1 MTQFDLGNAEISPN
15 KPVVA
20 GTFATITY
28 TYTAGHP
35 MDYAGYIKVAFRN
48 MEDFEAPQFDD
59 PQAPNYCTVSA
70 TGGSRVIPRWD
81 NKGGIRPSNKALY
94 LIIRDQYLDRG
105 ERIQVIFG
113 DTSGGSPGWRLPT
126 FCIDKFEFKTYV
138 DPIANYLFKELPD
151 SPTLSIVAG
160 PPARAVCTA
169 PSEILTG
176 QPFDYFLRL
185 EDHWGNPAGH
195 PQRFTHDG
203 WKNVGVYTLTGEDR
217 ATGLS
222 AESNPIDVREN
233 AADFQKF
240 WADFHGQSGETIGTN
255 TIEDYFRFGRE
266 ISHLDILGHQGN
278 DFQVTDEF
286 WATVNETTKAF
297 YEPGKFVTFPG
308 YEWSAN
314 TPLGGDRNVYFASEG
329 GTISRSSCDMLPGG
343 KSQFEDSMDADALFK
358 HLKKQKNPE
367 AFCFAHVGGRYA
379 DLRFHDGEVEAAVE
393 VHSAWGTFEWFL
405 HETLARGFRVGVVAN
420 SDGHKADPGAAYP
433 GDSKFGSV
441 GGLTCVL
448 ADNLDRESVFQAIK
462 ARHFYATSG
471 CRALL
476 DISMDQGNGRSAMMG
491 DVVYDWRGDP
501 VLKIRL
507 AGSAPVERIDVYN
520 GLNVIHTYR
529 PYGENDLGRRVEVL
543 WNGARVRGQDRVVN
557 WDGSLTVTGNRIV
570 HTATINF
577 WNPEHP
583 PRIFDENTLAWE
595 SFTTGAAKGFILT
608 LESGDKAQFKIDTKQ
623 INADFSSDDIGLEPK
638 VWDLGFLEKSLQVY
652 RLPDVLDKREV
663 EFSLPIKGMKP
674 GDNPIYIRA
683 MQEDGHLIWSSPIY
697 LVRRGRG
704 NLL

>member
-1 MTQFDLGNAEISPN
+1 MTQFDLGKAVISPN
-15 KPVVA
+15 TPVVA
-20 GTFATITY
+20 GSFATITY

-35 MDYAGYIKVAFRN
+35 MDYAGYLKIAFRN
-48 MEDFEAPQFDD
+48 MEDFGAPQFDD
-59 PQAPNYCTVSA
+59 PQAPNFCSVSA
-70 TGGSRVIPRWD
+70 TGGSRIIPRWD
-81 NKGGIRPSNKALY
+81 NKGGVRPSNKALY

-105 ERIQVIFG
+105 EQIRVVFG
-113 DTSGGSPGWRLPT
+113 DTSGGSPGWRMPT
-126 FCIDKFEFKTYV
+126 FCIDEFEFKTFV

-160 PPARAVCTA
+160 PPVRGVCTA

-176 QPFDYFLRL
+176 QPFEYYLRL
-185 EDHWGNPAGH
+185 EDRWGNPVGKPLA
-195 PQRFTHDG
+195 FTHQG
-203 WKNVGVYTLTGEDR
+203 WENAGVYTVVGEDD
-217 ATGLS
+217 ATGLT
-222 AESNPIDVREN
+222 AVSNPIDVRES
-233 AADFQKF
+233 APVLKKY

-255 TIEDYFRFGRE
+255 TIEDYFRFGRD

-286 WATVNETTKAF
+286 WVKVNETTKSF
-297 YEPGKFVTFPG
+297 YEPGRFVTFPG

-343 KSQFEDSMDADALFK
+343 KSQFEDSMDADSLFE
-358 HLKKQKNPE
+358 HLKKQEDPK

-405 HETLARGFRVGVVAN
+405 HEALERGYRVGIVAN

-448 ADNLDRESVFQAIK
+448 ADKLDRGSVFQAIK
-462 ARHFYATSG
+462 ARHFYATTG

-476 DISMDQGNGRSAMMG
+476 DLSLDLRNGQTAMMG
-491 DVVYDWRGDP
+491 DLVENWSGDP

-520 GLNVIHTYR
+520 GLQIIHTFR
-529 PYGENDLGRRVEVL
+529 PYVEGDLGRRVKVV

-557 WDGSLTVTGNRIV
+557 WDGSLTVSGGRIV
-570 HTATINF
+570 DATAINS

-583 PRIFDENTLAWE
+583 LRKIDDSTLAWE

-608 LESGDKAQFKIDTKQ
+608 LESAGNSQLKIDTRQVK
-623 INADFSSDDIGLEPK
+623 AEFPLGDIGLEPK

-652 RLPDVLDKREV
+652 HLPDVLETHEV
-663 EFSLPIKGMKP
+663 EFSIPIKNLKP
-674 GDNPIYIRA
+674 GDNPIYICA
-683 MQEDGHLIWSSPIY
+683 IQEDGFLVWSSPIY
-697 LVRRGRG
+697 LVR
-704 NLL
+704 

>member
-1 MTQFDLGNAEISPN
+1 MTQFDLGKAEISPIT
-15 KPVVA
+15 PVVA
-20 GTFATITY
+20 GTFATITF

-35 MDYAGYIKVAFRN
+35 MDYAGYLKIAFRN
-48 MEDFEAPQFDD
+48 MEDFGAPQFDD
-59 PQAPNYCTVSA
+59 PKAPNYCSVSA

-81 NKGGIRPSNKALY
+81 NKGGIRPSNKALF
-94 LIIRDQYLDRG
+94 LIIRDQYLDHG

-113 DTSGGSPGWRLPT
+113 DTSGGSPGWRMPT

-160 PPARAVCTA
+160 PPARAVCTT
-169 PSEILTG
+169 PSEVLTG
-176 QPFDYFLRL
+176 QPFEYFLRL
-185 EDHWGNPAGH
+185 EDRWGNPVGSPLKFMH
-195 PQRFTHDG
+195 EG
-203 WKNVGVYTLTGEDR
+203 WKDAGLTTITSEDK
-217 ATGLS
+217 ATGLH
-222 AESNPIDVREN
+222 AESNPIDVRESKP
-233 AADFQKF
+233 DLKKF

-255 TIEDYFRFGRE
+255 TIDDYFRFGRD

-286 WATVNETTKAF
+286 WAKINDTTKEF
-297 YEPGKFVTFPG
+297 YESGKFVTFPG

-343 KSQFEDSMDADALFK
+343 RSQFPDSIDADALFA
-358 HLKKQKNPE
+358 HLKNQKDP
-367 AFCFAHVGGRYA
+367 AGFCFAHVGGRYA

-405 HETLARGFRVGVVAN
+405 HEALERGYRVGVVAN

-448 ADNLDRESVFQAIK
+448 ADKLDRESVFQAIK

-471 CRALL
+471 SRALL
-476 DISMDQGNGRSAMMG
+476 DLSLDLGNGQSAMMG
-491 DVVYDWRGDP
+491 DVVDDWVNDP
-501 VLKIRL
+501 VLHVRL

-520 GLNVIHTYR
+520 GLNIIQTYR
-529 PYGENDLGRRVEVL
+529 PYGKDDLGQRVKVL

-557 WDGSLTVTGNRIV
+557 WDGTLTVTGNRIV
-570 HTATINF
+570 DSATINF

-583 PRIFDENTLAWE
+583 LRQTDESTLTWE
-595 SFTTGAAKGFILT
+595 SFSTGAAKGFILT
-608 LESGDKAQFKIDTKQ
+608 LESENTTLFKIDTKQ
-623 INADFSSDDIGLEPK
+623 VKAEFSLDEIGLEPK
-638 VWDLGFLEKSLQVY
+638 LWDLGFLEKSIQVY
-652 RLPDVLDKREV
+652 RLPNVLETREV
-663 EFSLPIKGMKP
+663 EFSVPIKGISQ

-683 MQEDGHLIWSSPIY
+683 MQEDGFLIWSSPIY
-697 LVRRGRG
+697 LVR
-704 NLL
+704 